1 MDLKESIEIRK
12 PVEEVFAFLAHHPNH
27 KLIVKQNVS
36 CEQVTPGP
44 MGVGTRV
51 KNVANLVGS
60 FGRIEEFFEITEFD
74 PPRVLA
80 KASREGSSFE
90 TTDCFELRPTE
101 TGTEVTFVVT
111 ASAGSLGKKL
121 VIALMK
127 PLVKGSMADTLASL
141 KSVVEAGK

>member
-1 MDLKESIEIRK
+1 MDLTESIEIRK
-12 PVEEVFAFLAHHPNH
+12 SPEEIFAFLAHHPNH

-60 FGRIEEFFEITEFD
+60 FGRIEEIFEVTEFD

-80 KASREGSSFE
+80 KASREGSSFD
-90 TTDCFELRPTE
+90 TTDRFELRATQA
-101 TGTEVTFVVT
+101 GTEVTFVVT
-111 ASAGSLGKKL
+111 AAATSFGKKL

-127 PLVKGSMADTLASL
+127 PLVKGSMAGTLAAL
-141 KSVVEAGK
+141 KSVVEAK